1 MPSVSQAKSD
11 SKVIT
16 ITNQEHFR
24 KIQKTAGEKYIMV
37 EFYANWCGP
46 CRLLGVKL
54 EELAELYMDRA
65 IMVKIDVDDFEDLAV
80 QYDVTS
86 MPAFM
91 IIKDSKKVDHFV
103 GSKVE
108 QLESA
113 LEKFLGKPSSSK
125 DGKE

>member
-1 MPSVSQAKSD
+1 MPQESEKSN

-16 ITNQEHFR
+16 ITNKEHFS

-37 EFYANWCGP
+37 EFYATWCGP

-54 EELAELYMDRA
+54 EELAELYMDKA
-65 IMVKIDVDDFEDLAV
+65 IMVKIDVDDFEDIAI
-80 QYDVTS
+80 QYEITS

-108 QLESA
+108 QLENA
-113 LEKFLGKPSSSK
+113 LEKFLGKPSS
-125 DGKE
+125 KEKNE